1 MKGELKG
8 KIFIK
13 FIGLRAKSCKKAE
26 GTKKWGIKKL
36 SLKTITKCLEA
47 THLKNKIKHLEKNKY
62 DIYSHKKI
70 IKNS

>member
-8 KIFIK
+8 NILIK
-13 FIGLRAKSCKKAE
+13 SIGLRAKSCKKAE

-36 SLKTITKCLEA
+36 SLKTIKKCLEA

-62 DIYSHKKI
+62 DIYILKKI